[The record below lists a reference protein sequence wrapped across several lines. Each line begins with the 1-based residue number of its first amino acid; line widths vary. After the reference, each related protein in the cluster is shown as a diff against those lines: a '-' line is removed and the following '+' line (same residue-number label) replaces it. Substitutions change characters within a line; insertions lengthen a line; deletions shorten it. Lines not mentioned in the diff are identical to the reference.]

1 MSSLVNVREL
11 PMHTKMEVAVGHA
24 FDVLNGK
31 VNSVMFDSDAQVLD
45 EAERS
50 FYLIS
55 PDTMIVV
62 EGAEEIRN
70 IIEED
75 FKFIQG
81 RDVKMLINRL
91 SENVVGIAV
100 CHFDKE
106 ESVSSYKSG
115 DDEEFYDPLPNPF
128 YE

>member
-1 MSSLVNVREL
+1 MSSLVDVREL

-31 VNSVMFDSDAQVLD
+31 VNSVLFDSDAQPLD

-55 PDTMIVV
+55 PDTMVVV

-81 RDVKMLINRL
+81 RDVKLLINRL

-100 CHFDKE
+100 CHFDKDCL
-106 ESVSSYKSG
+106 SVSSYKG
-115 DDEEFYDPLPNPF
+115 EE
-128 YE
+128 E

>member
-1 MSSLVNVREL
+1 
-11 PMHTKMEVAVGHA
+11 MHTKMEVAVGHA

-81 RDVKMLINRL
+81 RDVKSLINRL

-106 ESVSSYKSG
+106 EESMSSYKG
-115 DDEEFYDPLPNPF
+115 EE
-128 YE
+128 E